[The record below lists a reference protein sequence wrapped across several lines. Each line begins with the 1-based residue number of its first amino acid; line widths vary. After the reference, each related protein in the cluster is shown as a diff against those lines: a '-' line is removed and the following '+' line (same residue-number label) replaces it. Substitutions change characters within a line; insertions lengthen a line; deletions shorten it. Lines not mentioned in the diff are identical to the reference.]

1 MRRRFLLTALS
12 ALVLGAFPSRGLA
25 ETVSICEAAESDDY
39 LTKASGQ
46 FLRGASNIGFCW
58 TELIQ
63 QPAIEARTGGNI
75 LYGVLRGVGYTAVRA
90 VKGVG
95 EIATFPAPHRDPD
108 GVFAHVA
115 DDCAFGAAGLEPR

>member
-1 MRRRFLLTALS
+1 MHRRFLLVLLPAL
-12 ALVLGAFPSRGLA
+12 LVGAFPGHSRA
-25 ETVSICEAAESDDY
+25 ETVTICEAAEADDY

-46 FLRGASNIGFCW
+46 FLRGATNIGFCW
-58 TELIQ
+58 IELIH
-63 QPAIEARTGGNI
+63 QPEVSIRTGGN
-75 LYGVLRGVGYTAVRA
+75 LFYGVLRGVGHTAMRV

-115 DDCAFGAAGLEPR
+115 DDCAFGAAGLEKK